1 MACKHPTAATCKPA
15 LHDTTRSTKQCKTAV
30 GFRFTVGTHR
40 CTGKRGRR
48 SSGRAD
54 PWRSHARRCNSSEQS
69 LRNMPCNGRT
79 TSQCKIQHAA
89 RATVMLKTTAGAE
102 RYCCAPYKL
111 RLAAQAIMRPHSA
124 WWCSGAVQ
132 PLKMEMEIAAQPT
145 LSPFPVQHCAATL
158 QSGRLL
164 HGYSLFCCLRS
175 VGTSYLACM
184 LDVVCRM
191 SHVLNAV
198 FCDSYGAT
206 ASTTAPTTYSS
217 PPRMI
222 SRRRPMMSPTKYLAV
237 IAWYDTYLVHRTTDH
252 THHSRASLLQSD
264 RTCV

>member
-1 MACKHPTAATCKPA
+1 
-15 LHDTTRSTKQCKTAV
+15 
-30 GFRFTVGTHR
+30 
-40 CTGKRGRR
+40 
-48 SSGRAD
+48 
-54 PWRSHARRCNSSEQS
+54 
-69 LRNMPCNGRT
+69 
-79 TSQCKIQHAA
+79 
-89 RATVMLKTTAGAE
+89 MLKTTAGAE
-102 RYCCAPYKL
+102 LYCCAPYKL
-111 RLAAQAIMRPHSA
+111 RLAAQAIMRPQSA

-132 PLKMEMEIAAQPT
+132 PLKMEIEIAAQPT

-175 VGTSYLACM
+175 VGTSYFACM
-184 LDVVCRM
+184 LDLVCRM
-191 SHVLNAV
+191 SHVLYAV

-237 IAWYDTYLVHRTTDH
+237 IAWYHTTYLVHRTTDH
-252 THHSRASLLQSD
+252 THHSRASSLQSD
-264 RTCV
+264 RTCVFAQHEPNLVGSFLFILYLCAIIKKPLMAANRESRTPRW